1 MKNFFSLALSLA
13 LLLLLESAN
22 AQHFQITR
30 NDYEQVNIS
39 FAASDVVAKNVKT
52 TSGTFAAL
60 SMEDYELSSQVGKPQ
75 LPMMV
80 KLLEIPVCDSVIAIV
95 KNAQYV
101 EVEASE
107 LGVNQKVMPAQPSYP
122 KSFAGE
128 KVFAKD
134 QTVYGKNEFYSEP
147 LVRVEK
153 SGIMRD
159 ICLANIYV
167 SPVAYNPVTNKF
179 RICRSFDVEL
189 TYVNANVPATF
200 EMKTRFGS
208 PMFQTA
214 SEMVANPM
222 PRTREEFNV
231 SPIKYLIVAH
241 PMFAEN
247 EQLMNFVNWK
257 KRIGY
262 IVELVYTNDP
272 QVGTTSTSIK
282 NYIKSKYDNATAE
295 NPAPTFLLFIGD
307 VAQVPA
313 FSSTEQNSHVT
324 DLYYAC
330 WTAGDNIPDCF
341 YGRFSATSVSQ
352 LTPQIEKTLM
362 YEQYAMPDPSY
373 LGKAVLIAGTD
384 ASWSPTHAN
393 GQINYIYDNYINET
407 TTDHTY
413 TMVYKHNYNCSSQ
426 ASTIRNEIGSG
437 VGWVNY
443 TAHGSESGWADPS
456 FSNSHVSSMNNVDK
470 YGVMIGNCCLT
481 GKFNESTCFAEALLR
496 AENRGAMAYVGA
508 SEVSYWNEDA
518 YWAVGVRNNVTA
530 NMVYNSSRLGAYDKL
545 FHTHGE
551 DHQVW
556 SNSLGGFVFGGN
568 MAVQSS
574 SSDLKKYYWEIYHVF
589 GDASIKPYLGIPVQM
604 RVTASDVILAGDNS
618 YGVAVAPYSY
628 VALTYNNELVAATFA
643 DADGN
648 AVLNFAPLSVVGEY
662 ELAVTAQNY
671 IQYFKPISV
680 IAPDGPYVVVND
692 LSTEE
697 ITLPGSELH
706 WNLNI
711 SNLGVANAT
720 DVKVQMISQTPGF
733 TVLQGSAIYS
743 PLAQSTSTTIV
754 NAFTTQ
760 IPANA
765 QDMQTASFLLV
776 TTWNDETDS
785 SYKTINMT
793 VVAPMME
800 LQNYTSTNTTGSS
813 SLQPGDDV
821 TMNFVS
827 KNVGHAT
834 LTNAVVDL
842 TCNYSGALVNSIA
855 HQVNWLENGNTT
867 TSEFQLHISENVP
880 SSAIIPLYLHTIYG
894 QHHLVDTIFLTIGTS
909 METFETGN
917 FSRFSWSQSNRP
929 WEITTQSPY
938 SGTYCARSQVNMGNS
953 AKSMMALNFT
963 SVIDGNVSF
972 FRKVSSESGYDIFHF
987 YIDNEDVYQESG
999 IAEWEQISFPLQAG
1013 NHSIKFT
1020 YEKDGSQAHGSDCAW
1035 VDNIV
1040 IPGLGNIVEE
1050 DIQDAAGIADVTME
1064 YNHLVTYPNPTT
1076 GSVVVRYLQ
1085 DGRMM
1090 KNVAIYDVY
1099 GKLLKNVSVNAL
1111 STSVDLS
1118 ECPAGVYLL
1127 KVTSDN
1133 QSVTVHKIVKK

>member
-13 LLLLLESAN
+13 LLLLVESAN

-39 FAASDVVAKNVKT
+39 FTTSDVVAKNVKT
-52 TSGTFAAL
+52 TAGTFAAL
-60 SMEDYELSSQVGKPQ
+60 SMEDYDLSSQVGKPQ

-80 KLLEIPVCDSVIAIV
+80 KLLEIPVCDSVIATV

-101 EVEASE
+101 EVDASE

-122 KSFAGE
+122 KSFTGE

-134 QTVYGKNEFYSEP
+134 QAVYGKNEFYSEP

-179 RICRSFDVEL
+179 RICRSFDVEI

-231 SPIKYLIVAH
+231 SPIKYLIIAH
-241 PMFAEN
+241 SMFAEN

-272 QVGTTSTSIK
+272 QVGTTTTSIK
-282 NYIKSKYDNATAE
+282 NYIKAEYDNATAE
-295 NPAPTFLLFIGD
+295 NPAPTFLLFVGD
-307 VAQVPA
+307 VAQIPA

-330 WTAGDNIPDCF
+330 WTAGDNMPDCF
-341 YGRFSATSVSQ
+341 YGRFSATNANQ
-352 LTPQIEKTLM
+352 LEPQIEKTLM
-362 YEQYAMPDPSY
+362 YEQYTMPDPSY

-384 ASWSPTHAN
+384 GNWAPTHAN

-407 TTDHTY
+407 TTDHNY
-413 TMVYKHNYNCSSQ
+413 TTIYKHNYNCSSQ
-426 ASTIRNEIGSG
+426 AATIRNEIGAG
-437 VGWVNY
+437 VGWANY

-456 FSNSHVSSMNNVDK
+456 FSTSHVSSMNNVGK

-481 GKFNESTCFAEALLR
+481 GKFNESTCFGEALLR
-496 AENRGAMAYVGA
+496 AENKGAMAYIGA

-530 NMVYNSSRLGAYDKL
+530 NMSYNANNLGAYDKL

-551 DHQVW
+551 SHQVW
-556 SNSLGGFVFGGN
+556 SNSLGGLITGGN
-568 MAVQSS
+568 MAVQVSS
-574 SSDLKKYYWEIYHVF
+574 SSLKKYYWEIYHVF
-589 GDASIKPYLGIPVQM
+589 GDASIKPYLGIPSQM
-604 RVTASDVILAGDNS
+604 EVVASDVIIAGYNTYS
-618 YGVAVAPYSY
+618 VTAVPYAY
-628 VALTYNNELVAATFA
+628 VALTHNNELVAATFA
-643 DADGN
+643 DANGE
-648 AVLNFAPLSVVGEY
+648 ATLTFEPLTELGDY

-671 IQYFKPISV
+671 IQYFKNVSV
-680 IAPDGPYVVVND
+680 IAPSGPYVVVANTSLQD
-692 LSTEE
+692 VA
-697 ITLPGSELH
+697 LPGSSVR
-706 WNLNI
+706 WNLSI
-711 SNLGVANAT
+711 SNLGVADAAN
-720 DVKVQMISQTPGF
+720 VSLQMTSQTPGYVVSQGTATYGQLAQNASADIPVAF
-733 TVLQGSAIYS
+733 TV
-743 PLAQSTSTTIV
+743 
-754 NAFTTQ
+754 Q
-760 IPANA
+760 IPQNA
-765 QDMQTASFLLV
+765 QDMETAQFQITAS
-776 TTWNDETDS
+776 WNGGTS
-785 SYKTINMT
+785 SKSVILTA
-793 VVAPMME
+793 VAPNLHLE
-800 LQNYTSTNTTGSS
+800 SYVATSSTGAASF
-813 SLQPGDDV
+813 QPGDDL
-821 TMNFVS
+821 TMDFTS
-827 KNVGHAT
+827 KNIGHAT
-834 LTNAVVDL
+834 VMDAMVDL
-842 TCNYSGALVNSIA
+842 TCNYSGVTVNTSSHPVI
-855 HQVNWLENGNTT
+855 WLENDEVTV
-867 TSEFQLHISENVP
+867 SSFDIHIAENVETV
-880 SSAIIPLYLHTIYG
+880 SVVPLYLHTLMG
-894 QHHLVDTIFLTIGTS
+894 QTHTIDTVYLTVGTA
-909 METFETGN
+909 METFETN
-917 FSRFSWSQSNRP
+917 DFSQFNWTMNSNP
-929 WEITTQSPY
+929 WTIVSTNPY
-938 SGTYCARSQVNMGNS
+938 AGSYCARS
-953 AKSMMALNFT
+953 KSGLGSNQKSQMSLSFT
-963 SVIDGNVSF
+963 AVMDGELSF
-972 FRKVSSESGYDIFHF
+972 FRKVSSEAGYDMFHL
-987 YIDNEDVYQESG
+987 YIDGADVYEESG
-999 IAEWEQISFPLQAG
+999 DAAWAQVSFPVAAG
-1013 NHSIKFT
+1013 NHTVKFS
-1020 YEKDGSQAHGSDCAW
+1020 YEKDYSQASGSDCAW
-1035 VDNIV
+1035 VDNIL
-1040 IPGLGNIVEE
+1040 IPGLGNIVVE
-1050 DIQDAAGIADVTME
+1050 DIQDPVGIADVTME
-1064 YNHLVTYPNPTT
+1064 DNQLVAYPNPTT
-1076 GSVVVRYLQ
+1076 GNVVVRYLQ

-1090 KNVAIYDVY
+1090 KNVAVYDVY